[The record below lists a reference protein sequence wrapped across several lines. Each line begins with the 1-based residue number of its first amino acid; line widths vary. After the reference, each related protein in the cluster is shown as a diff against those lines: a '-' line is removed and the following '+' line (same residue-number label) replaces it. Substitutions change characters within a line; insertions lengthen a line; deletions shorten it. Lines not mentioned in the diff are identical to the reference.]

1 VDWKYIK
8 EMLNANLIIK
18 RMRYFSFFKDFYKK
32 LPFINHLNIE
42 FLHQI
47 NKLYN
52 IEYKKDWIMG
62 LYDRDYARAESSFSY
77 SASTRTESQI
87 ISFVK
92 ETYKLF
98 AASMMAGAVGAY
110 VGVPMAGTIHSMF
123 LPLMLLEIGLLIG
136 LHFVK
141 HKPGINLMVMFGFI
155 FMTGLMLAP
164 LLAYTLGMNGGGV
177 IIGNAF
183 AMTSVVFG
191 AMSFYAIKTTRD
203 FTSYG
208 KLLMIALFVILGF
221 SIINIFLGN
230 PMLHVIISGA
240 VVMLFSVLV
249 IYDTQNI
256 MQGAYE
262 TPIDGAIALYLD
274 FLNIFTALLQLFG
287 IFGNDE

>member
-1 VDWKYIK
+1 
-8 EMLNANLIIK
+8 
-18 RMRYFSFFKDFYKK
+18 
-32 LPFINHLNIE
+32 
-42 FLHQI
+42 
-47 NKLYN
+47 
-52 IEYKKDWIMG
+52 MG
-62 LYDRDYARAESSFSY
+62 LYDRDYARGNSFAY
-77 SASTRTESQI
+77 ASASRDESQI

-110 VGVPMAGTIHSMF
+110 VGVPMAATIHAMF
-123 LPLMLLEIGLLIG
+123 WPLFALEIGLLIG
-136 LHFVK
+136 LQFVK
-141 HKPGINLMVMFGFI
+141 NKPGINLLVMFGFV

-164 LLAYTLGMNGGGV
+164 LLARTLGMSGGAT

-191 AMSFYAIKTTRD
+191 AMSFYAIKTTTD
-203 FTSYG
+203 FTSYT
-208 KLLMIALFVILGF
+208 KPLMIALVVIVGF
-221 SIINIFLGN
+221 SILNIFIGN
-230 PMLHVIISGA
+230 PMLSVMISGA

-256 MQGAYE
+256 MNGAYE

-287 IFGNDE
+287 IFGNDD

>member
-1 VDWKYIK
+1 
-8 EMLNANLIIK
+8 
-18 RMRYFSFFKDFYKK
+18 
-32 LPFINHLNIE
+32 
-42 FLHQI
+42 
-47 NKLYN
+47 
-52 IEYKKDWIMG
+52 MG
-62 LYDRDYARAESSFSY
+62 LYDRDYARGNSFAYETSS
-77 SASTRTESQI
+77 RDDSQI

-110 VGVPMAGTIHSMF
+110 VGVPLAGAIQAYF
-123 LPLMLLEIGLLIG
+123 FPLFFLEIGLLIG
-136 LHFVK
+136 LQFVK
-141 HKPGINLMVMFGFI
+141 KKPGVNLAVMFAFV

-164 LLAYTLGMNGGGV
+164 LLARTLGMSGGGS

-191 AMSFYAIKTTRD
+191 AMSFFAIKTTKD
-203 FTSYG
+203 FTGYG
-208 KLLMIALFVILGF
+208 KPLMIALFVIIGF

-230 PMLHVIISGA
+230 PMIHVIISGA
-240 VVMLFSVLV
+240 VVILFSILV

-256 MQGAYE
+256 MRGTYE

-287 IFGNDE
+287 IFGNDD

>member
-1 VDWKYIK
+1 
-8 EMLNANLIIK
+8 
-18 RMRYFSFFKDFYKK
+18 
-32 LPFINHLNIE
+32 
-42 FLHQI
+42 
-47 NKLYN
+47 
-52 IEYKKDWIMG
+52 MG
-62 LYDRDYARAESSFSY
+62 LYDRDYARAENFAY
-77 SASTRTESQI
+77 NSATTRSESQI
-87 ISFVK
+87 TAFVK

-110 VGVPMAGTIHSMF
+110 VGVPMAGAIHSMF

-141 HKPGINLMVMFGFI
+141 HKPGINLMVMFGFV

-164 LLAYTLGMNGGGV
+164 LLARTLGLSGGTT

-191 AMSFYAIKTTRD
+191 AMSFYAIKTTKD
-203 FTSYG
+203 FTQFG
-208 KLLMIALFVILGF
+208 KPLMIALIVIVVF

-230 PMLHVIISGA
+230 PLVSVMISGA

-287 IFGNDE
+287 IFGDDD

>member
-1 VDWKYIK
+1 
-8 EMLNANLIIK
+8 
-18 RMRYFSFFKDFYKK
+18 
-32 LPFINHLNIE
+32 
-42 FLHQI
+42 
-47 NKLYN
+47 
-52 IEYKKDWIMG
+52 MG
-62 LYDRDYARAESSFSY
+62 LYDRDYARGNSY
-77 SASTRTESQI
+77 AYETASRDDSQI

-110 VGVPMAGTIHSMF
+110 VGVPMAGTIAANF
-123 LPLMLLEIGLLIG
+123 WPLFALEIGLLIG
-136 LHFVK
+136 LQFVK
-141 HKPGINLMVMFGFI
+141 RKAGINLVVMFAFV

-164 LLAYTLGMNGGGV
+164 LLSHTLGMSGGAS

-191 AMSFYAIKTTRD
+191 SMSFFAIKTTKD

-208 KLLMIALFVILGF
+208 KPLMIALVVIIGF
-221 SIINIFLGN
+221 SILNIFMGN
-230 PMLHVIISGA
+230 PILHVAISGA
-240 VVMLFSVLV
+240 VVVLFSILV

-256 MQGAYE
+256 MRGMYE

-287 IFGNDE
+287 IFGNDD

>member
-1 VDWKYIK
+1 
-8 EMLNANLIIK
+8 
-18 RMRYFSFFKDFYKK
+18 
-32 LPFINHLNIE
+32 
-42 FLHQI
+42 
-47 NKLYN
+47 
-52 IEYKKDWIMG
+52 MG
-62 LYDRDYARAESSFSY
+62 LYDRDYARGNAFAY
-77 SASTRTESQI
+77 NSATRSDSQT

-110 VGVPMAGTIHSMF
+110 VGVPMAGAIASWF
-123 LPLMLLEIGLLIG
+123 IPLIILEIGLLIG

-141 HKPGINLMVMFGFI
+141 HKPGINLMVMFGFV

-164 LLAYTLGMNGGGV
+164 LLSRTLGMSGGAT

-191 AMSFYAIKTTRD
+191 AMSFYAIKTTKD
-203 FTSYG
+203 FTSFG
-208 KLLMIALFVILGF
+208 KPLMIALFVIIGF
-221 SIINIFLGN
+221 SLLNIFLGN

-240 VVMLFSVLV
+240 VVVLFSILV
-249 IYDTQNI
+249 VFDTQNI
-256 MQGAYE
+256 MNGSYE

-287 IFGNDE
+287 IFGNSDD